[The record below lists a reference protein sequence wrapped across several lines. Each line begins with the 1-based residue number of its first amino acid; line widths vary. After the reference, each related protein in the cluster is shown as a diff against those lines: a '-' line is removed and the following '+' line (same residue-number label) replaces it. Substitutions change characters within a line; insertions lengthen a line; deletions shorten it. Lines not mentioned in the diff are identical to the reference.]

1 MSTVCINEKKS
12 FFFFFFLSLSL
23 KSTVLTYMIVIKITQ
38 FIESSW
44 IILFYLEQE
53 KTNLRSLNP
62 LTVAI

>member
-1 MSTVCINEKKS
+1 MSTVCINEKK
-12 FFFFFFLSLSL
+12 FFFLFFFSLSL
-23 KSTVLTYMIVIKITQ
+23 KSSVLTYMIVIKITQ